1 MMPRF
6 GKMIVTP
13 MGKMPKPDKE
23 PMTSDA
29 LIAAVK
35 KEGEGMPFRLL
46 NTPRKI
52 SMKARHIR
60 ILQGIAGNIHVCRN
74 RMADANQ
81 KEVWRPGRSITPGGP
96 AGISLS
102 GW

>member
-23 PMTSDA
+23 PMTPDA

-35 KEGEGMPFRLL
+35 K
-46 NTPRKI
+46 
-52 SMKARHIR
+52 
-60 ILQGIAGNIHVCRN
+60 
-74 RMADANQ
+74 
-81 KEVWRPGRSITPGGP
+81 
-96 AGISLS
+96 
-102 GW
+102 

>member
-13 MGKMPKPDKE
+13 VVKMPKPDKE
-23 PMTSDA
+23 PMIPDA
-29 LIAAVK
+29 LIAGVK
-35 KEGEGMPFRLL
+35 KGEEGMPFRLL

-60 ILQGIAGNIHVCRN
+60 ILQGIVSNIHVCRN

-81 KEVWRPGRSITPGGP
+81 R
-96 AGISLS
+96 
-102 GW
+102 